1 MLFICYPKCSTC
13 KKAKKWL
20 DEHNVEYTE
29 RHIVENNPTYDELKE
44 WFNKS
49 GLPIKRF
56 FNTSG
61 LLYKEMKLKD
71 KLPTMSED
79 EQLQLLAT
87 NGMLMKRPLIVGENI
102 VLTGFKESEWSE
114 AIKQEYVI
122 MYYSKNRIYFLKK
135 GMLYIRI
142 LCPNN

>member
-29 RHIVENNPTYDELKE
+29 RHIVENNPTYDE
-44 WFNKS
+44 F
-49 GLPIKRF
+49 
-56 FNTSG
+56 
-61 LLYKEMKLKD
+61 KD

-79 EQLQLLAT
+79 KQLQLLAT
-87 NGMLMKRPLIVGENI
+87 NGMLVKRPLIVGENT
-102 VLTGFKESEWSE
+102 VLTGFKESEWNE

-122 MYYSKNRIYFLKK
+122 MYYSKKQNIPSKKRNAIYKDF
-135 GMLYIRI
+135 MS
-142 LCPNN
+142 

>member
-20 DEHNVEYTE
+20 DEHNVEYIE

-102 VLTGFKESEWSE
+102 VLTGFKENEWSE
-114 AIKQEYVI
+114 AIK
-122 MYYSKNRIYFLKK
+122 
-135 GMLYIRI
+135 
-142 LCPNN
+142 